1 MVENSRLMNM
11 FTVSSLGSLILLSL
25 VPCESI
31 NSTAICIKVGDHKS
45 IYLVRGNARAN
56 PHKHWKIQRIATNI
70 CLKLSLTDFTSFLNN
85 IDSFEK

>member
-11 FTVSSLGSLILLSL
+11 FTVSGLGSLILLSL

-31 NSTAICIKVGDHKS
+31 NSTAICKKVGDHKS

-56 PHKHWKIQRIATNI
+56 PHKVWKIQRIATYI
-70 CLKLSLTDFTSFLNN
+70 YVKVSLTGF
-85 IDSFEK
+85 K